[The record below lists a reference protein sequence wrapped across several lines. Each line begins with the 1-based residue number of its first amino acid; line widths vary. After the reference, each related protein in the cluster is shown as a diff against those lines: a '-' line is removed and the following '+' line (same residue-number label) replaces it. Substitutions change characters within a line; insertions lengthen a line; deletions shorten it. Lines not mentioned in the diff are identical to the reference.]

1 MTHLDGEKA
10 RQAVKVP
17 LVVTGGFRSAEGMAQ
32 AIESGAVDFVGLAR
46 ALALEPDLPKRLL
59 AGEAP
64 RHPVRPIRT
73 GIGPVDRMG
82 LLEVTWYTKQLKRIG
97 GGLPPR
103 PKTPALWVFC
113 QFLWA
118 QMRAGKRRKPT
129 RLRAS

>member
-1 MTHLDGEKA
+1 MLNNSVKTSTPMPRYVQVLCLTFFWHLCCG
-10 RQAVKVP
+10 
-17 LVVTGGFRSAEGMAQ
+17 SAW
-32 AIESGAVDFVGLAR
+32 
-46 ALALEPDLPKRLL
+46 ALEPDLPKRLL

-97 GGLPPR
+97 SGLSTR
-103 PKTPALWVFC
+103 PKTPALWVFF